1 MGLQSAGSFREYREA
16 TRCVDCGR
24 RGTLREDLKGWL
36 EHRRWVR
43 VHNQRHRTASE
54 DELREHER
62 QGAASRAM
70 AARFMEAI
78 LHDAS
83 VVDPGELQA

>member
-16 TRCVDCGR
+16 TRCVDCGH
-24 RGTLREDLKGWL
+24 RGTLREDFKGWL

-43 VHNQRHRTASE
+43 VHNQWHRTASE
-54 DELREHER
+54 DELRKHER
-62 QGAASRAM
+62 QGAASRTM

-78 LHDAS
+78 LDDTSGA
-83 VVDPGELQA
+83 